1 MTTGA
6 VQNGE
11 TATETKC
18 CVFLGAGDEKYGLS
32 YSSSHDLSC
41 LVVDAE
47 DQIARFVAK
56 TSRMCSR
63 LVVHANVLDLGT
75 EAVVVLLE
83 R

>member
-1 MTTGA
+1 MTY
-6 VQNGE
+6 V
-11 TATETKC
+11 
-18 CVFLGAGDEKYGLS
+18 
-32 YSSSHDLSC
+32 SC

-56 TSRMCSR
+56 TFRMCSR

-83 R
+83 K